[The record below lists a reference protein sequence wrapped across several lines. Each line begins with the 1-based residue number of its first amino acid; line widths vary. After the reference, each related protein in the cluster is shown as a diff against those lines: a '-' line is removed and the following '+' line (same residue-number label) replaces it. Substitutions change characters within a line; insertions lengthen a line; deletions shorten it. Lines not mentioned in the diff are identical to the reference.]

1 MDSDY
6 WCYRC
11 EVTIVPLLS
20 GAEIQCPRC
29 NGGWVEQI
37 QGSPRQ
43 QRPASP
49 FADRSTMVALFS
61 TSGGSGRRGREEDQ
75 ESGAGRPRVLVVGRP
90 PVIELLQALGSAMA
104 GLEISGDAEGESR
117 EEGSGGGGGGGGS
130 SGVVVVDP
138 SGVPLMVLHSGGPA
152 GGSGGNGAAL
162 GDYFIGPG
170 LEALIQRLAENDPNR
185 YGTPP
190 ASKTAVEALP
200 VVKISENDL
209 RHDFS
214 SECAVCKEDFE
225 VGEETRQLPC
235 KHLYHHGCIMP
246 WLKMHSSCPVCRFQ
260 MPTEDEGSCGGSS
273 QSEESTSAGENAR
286 NSGEGNGGSGG
297 SSNRSSPISQ
307 PFSLIR
313 SLLSSALGSGNN
325 NSNSSNNNEEDQ
337 GPRGSP

>member
-6 WCYRC
+6 WCHRC
-11 EVTIVPLLS
+11 EVAMMPLGS
-20 GAEIQCPRC
+20 GDEIKCPHC
-29 NGGWVEQI
+29 NGGFVEQI
-37 QGSPRQ
+37 QGSPRR
-43 QRPASP
+43 QRAASP
-49 FADRSTMVALFS
+49 FADPSRLVALIS
-61 TSGGSGRRGREEDQ
+61 SSPGSGRRGRDEDQ

-104 GLEISGDAEGESR
+104 GLEISGDADGEGR
-117 EEGSGGGGGGGGS
+117 EEGSGGGGSGS

-138 SGVPLMVLHSGGPA
+138 SGMPLMLLHSGGA
-152 GGSGGNGAAL
+152 AVGTGGTGGTAL

-200 VVKISENDL
+200 VVKISEEHL
-209 RHDFS
+209 RHDYS
-214 SECAVCKEDFE
+214 SECTVCKEDFE

-260 MPTEDEGSCGGSS
+260 MPTEEEGGCGGSS

-286 NSGEGNGGSGG
+286 NSGEGSGGSGG
-297 SSNRSSPISQ
+297 SNRSSPMGL

-313 SLLSSALGSGNN
+313 SLLSSALGSGNSN
-325 NSNSSNNNEEDQ
+325 NSGNNNNEEEQ